1 MKGGY
6 ALDAATRGS
15 LLTMVLIL
23 SFDSA
28 SEGAALSGTNCLS
41 SKQFLDRDIA
51 KLICA
56 RSGKVKRGNSDT
68 NFDLSGLLP
77 PTNGQ
82 HPRCL
87 CCRIQ

>member
-1 MKGGY
+1 MMGSYNVMIYSTY
-6 ALDAATRGS
+6 ARYYYCGAHFSNNSLKAT
-15 LLTMVLIL
+15 
-23 SFDSA
+23 
-28 SEGAALSGTNCLS
+28 GTE
-41 SKQFLDRDIA
+41 
-51 KLICA
+51 
-56 RSGKVKRGNSDT
+56 VKWGDSDT